1 MTDVA
6 LSGVLDVPA
15 DAYHADTLTDRPSL
29 SASIA
34 HVLVSRSPKH
44 AWTAHPKLNP
54 DYAPTDDAK
63 FDVGTLVHSLLLD
76 QSREVA
82 VIPADD
88 WRTKAA
94 KEARDEARAAGL
106 VPLLERQ
113 WTEVEAMVLAVR
125 EQFGQHT
132 AQPPLLADGKPERT
146 LVWDEDGVACR
157 ARLDWLRDDL
167 TAIEDLKT
175 TTRSADPDSF
185 SRSLYGLGYDLKAAF
200 YIRAVQAVA
209 GVTPLFRWIVAET
222 TAPYAVSVVSP
233 APALLEIANA
243 KVDYALA
250 LWRKCVQTG
259 EWPAYRQDVAYAEPP
274 AWVEMQWLER
284 EAREAA

>member
-1 MTDVA
+1 MTA
-6 LSGVLDVPA
+6 LTGVLDVPA
-15 DAYHADTLTDRPSL
+15 DAYHDDTLTDRPSL

-54 DYAPTDDAK
+54 EFERTDEAK

-106 VPLLERQ
+106 VTLLERQ

-125 EQFGQHT
+125 EQIGQHT
-132 AQPPLLADGKPERT
+132 AQPPLLADGKPE
-146 LVWDEDGVACR
+146 VA
-157 ARLDWLRDDL
+157 A
-167 TAIEDLKT
+167 
-175 TTRSADPDSF
+175 
-185 SRSLYGLGYDLKAAF
+185 
-200 YIRAVQAVA
+200 
-209 GVTPLFRWIVAET
+209 
-222 TAPYAVSVVSP
+222 
-233 APALLEIANA
+233 
-243 KVDYALA
+243 
-250 LWRKCVQTG
+250 
-259 EWPAYRQDVAYAEPP
+259 
-274 AWVEMQWLER
+274 
-284 EAREAA
+284 

>member
-1 MTDVA
+1 VT
-6 LSGVLDVPA
+6 VLAPGIHDVPA
-15 DAYHADTLTDRPSL
+15 DAYHADTVNDRPSL

-34 HVLVSRSPKH
+34 HALVSRSPKH

-54 DYAPTDDAK
+54 DYKRTDEAK

-88 WRTKAA
+88 WRTKDA
-94 KEARDEARAAGL
+94 KAARDEARAAGL

-113 WTEVEAMVLAVR
+113 WTEVEAMVVAVR
-125 EQFGQHT
+125 QQLDEHT

-167 TAIEDLKT
+167 TVIEDLKT
-175 TTRSADPDSF
+175 TSRSADPDTF
-185 SRSLYGLGYDLKAAF
+185 SRNLYGLGYDLKAAF
-200 YIRAVQAVA
+200 YIRAVQAVS
-209 GVTPLFRWIVAET
+209 GVTPMFRWIVVET
-222 TAPYAVSVVSP
+222 TPPYALSVVSP
-233 APALLEIANA
+233 APSLLTIANA
-243 KVDYALA
+243 RVDFALA
-250 LWRKCVQTG
+250 LWRKCVEEN
-259 EWPAYRQDVAYAEPP
+259 EWPAYRQEVAYAELPSW
-274 AWVEMQWLER
+274 AEMRWLEQ